1 MPIRLE
7 EDAQTV
13 AQQIIFQGQLA
24 RQAIE
29 RHYSTFDYYENPA
42 GIFYTTLVRPREMA
56 KLACVSK
63 AWQKAHKDFLQTAV
77 AAAVPQFFQ
86 AALTSGWE
94 MCDLNEYVQYEEQNI
109 RSATRQKH
117 TLWLGDQYVLGVRL
131 SRVRFNRDTESHRF
145 IAQFHAA
152 GQGNVEDDPGDDE
165 WDAVEP
171 HHLFDIP
178 AVCWLDP
185 LFLTAEQVDEKL
197 DWFQQQTAAL
207 LLWLEQQRA
216 AAQA

>member
-7 EDAQTV
+7 EDAQTL
-13 AQQIIFQGQLA
+13 AQQIIFQGQLE

-29 RHYSTFDYYENPA
+29 RHTFDYHENPA
-42 GIFYTTLVRPREMA
+42 GIFYTTLVRSREMA

-63 AWQKAHKDFLQTAV
+63 AWQKAHKDFLQAAV

-165 WDAVEP
+165 WDADE
-171 HHLFDIP
+171 IP
-178 AVCWLDP
+178 WRVAAIPQVCWLDP
-185 LFLTAEQVDEKL
+185 LCLTAEQVDEKL